1 MSLNRRQFLVLSGL
15 TGGFGLAVLMQR
27 TFAESTVKQLASQ
40 PSRGQ
45 APTAQPTTQLPS
57 ANPQVGKAIAPK
69 GMFAPARGDVRIAVI
84 SDLNSQYG
92 STTYEAEVDK
102 AIALIPAWQPD
113 LVLCGG
119 DMVAGQSQALSDAEV
134 KAMWAAFDR
143 HIGAPLRKA
152 KLPYGFTMG
161 NHDASSALSGNGTFT
176 FQRDRNLAAAHW
188 NSPSHNPG
196 LQFVD
201 RAKFPFYYTFQQN
214 GIFYL
219 VWDASSA
226 TIPAEQLAWVEKS
239 LASPAAQNAKLRIA
253 IGHLPLYA
261 VAIGRDRLGEI
272 LDQPDKLRS
281 LLEKYRVHTY
291 ISGHHHAYFPGHRG
305 KLELLHTGAI
315 GAGPR
320 RLLNS
325 DRPPQKTLTI
335 VDVKLGSAST
345 TYTTYD
351 MTTLQ
356 LVKQQDLPRLIVGPN
371 GWVLR
376 RDVQEA
382 DLTADERSQ
391 I

>member
-27 TFAESTVKQLASQ
+27 TFAESNVKPPSSQ
-40 PSRGQ
+40 PSPGQ
-45 APTAQPTTQLPS
+45 PPAAKPTAPLQS

-69 GMFAPARGDVRIAVI
+69 GMFAPVRGDVRIAVI

-102 AIALIPAWQPD
+102 TIALIPAWQPD

-143 HIGAPLRKA
+143 HIGAPLRQA
-152 KLPYGFTMG
+152 KLPYGFTVG
-161 NHDASSALSGNGTFT
+161 NHDASSALSSDGTFS

-188 NSPSHNPG
+188 NNPQHNPG

-226 TIPAEQLAWVEKS
+226 TIRADQLAWVEKS

-261 VAIGRDRLGEI
+261 VAVRRDRLGEI
-272 LDQPDKLRS
+272 LDQPDQLRS

-305 KLELLHTGAI
+305 KLELLHAGAI

-325 DRPPQKTLTI
+325 DRAPQKTLTI

-356 LVKQQDLPRLIVGPN
+356 LVRQQDLPRLIVGPN

-382 DLTADERSQ
+382 ELTAEERSLL
-391 I
+391 